1 MLGAFFWLHWLTQLP
16 GGILARRYGT
26 KLVFG
31 LSNALPGLL
40 GLLIPAASYWDYRAL
55 LTIRFTQGIIAV
67 RVSVRACARA
77 CAGLESPR
85 CDLRAESV
93 NV

>member
-1 MLGAFFWLHWLTQLP
+1 MQTRFEWDERQQGLVLGAFFWLHWLTQLP

-55 LTIRFTQGIIAV
+55 LTIRFAQGIIAV
-67 RVSVRACARA
+67 GGV
-77 CAGLESPR
+77 
-85 CDLRAESV
+85 
-93 NV
+93 